1 MGGYIGDKK
10 INKAYIADKE
20 VKAMYL
26 GNTKIFESGGTIDP
40 VLENNDWATINAVF
54 KAGNAAKYWKV
65 GDTKSIT
72 SKSGKTYTTRIADMQ
87 SGRYD
92 YADGSGS
99 SKGVLEFVEL
109 YNLNGTTSWRMNT
122 SDTNTGGW
130 ANSYLRNT
138 TLPTL
143 LADLPDDMVGAISEV
158 SVLSGTGGD
167 TSSGTSSS
175 TNKIFIPAEIEIF
188 DAKHYSIGIAESPL
202 GQFDYY
208 KAHNTDADRIKRFVG
223 TTNADYYWLRSP
235 QSGSS
240 EHFCIVTNS
249 GHINSYYASNV
260 CGVGLCF
267 AI

>member
-10 INKAYIADKE
+10 INKAYIGDKE

-26 GNTKIFESGGTIDP
+26 GNTKIFGSGGTIDP

-72 SKSGKTYTTRIADMQ
+72 SKSGKTYTIRIADMQ

-109 YNLNGTTSWRMNT
+109 YNLNETTTWKMNT
-122 SDTNTGGW
+122 TTTNSGGW

-143 LADLPDDMVGAISEV
+143 LEDLPDDMVGAISEV
-158 SVLSGTGGD
+158 SVLSGTGDG
-167 TSSGTSSS
+167 TTSGTSSS
-175 TNKIFIPAEIEIF
+175 ANKIFIPAEMEMF
-188 DAKHYSIGIAESPL
+188 DAKHNSIGIAESPL

-208 KAHNTDADRIKRFVG
+208 KAHNTDADRIKRSVG
-223 TTNADYYWLRSP
+223 TTNASYYYLRSP
-235 QSGSS
+235 FSGTVDGFCAVS
-240 EHFCIVTNS
+240 ETGGWEAVTPVAPV
-249 GHINSYYASNV
+249 GI
-260 CGVGLCF
+260 GLCF